1 MSAQVSVVA
10 ASRASVA
17 DFDLSESCYLMLERL
32 LVAEQEV
39 LTTLCA
45 TQVGLPAAVLGKCGS
60 RVGDGS
66 GDSGGGDGGRVVPEH
81 NGRCLFHVLSDNAPD
96 YQWLADMVTEK
107 KTTSDVAL
115 VKVIKQ
121 LKKKHTTIP
130 KPASLSLF
138 HWSRCFA

>member
-1 MSAQVSVVA
+1 VVA

-45 TQVGLPAAVLGKCGS
+45 TQVGLPAAVLGQCGS
-60 RVGDGS
+60 RVGD
-66 GDSGGGDGGRVVPEH
+66 GGGDGGRVVPEH

-107 KTTSDVAL
+107 KSSSDVAL
-115 VKVIKQ
+115 VKVIKTAQ
-121 LKKKHTTIP
+121 NTEHRIEH
-130 KPASLSLF
+130 SLNQAHLIVC
-138 HWSRCFA
+138 WSRCSA

>member
-1 MSAQVSVVA
+1 MSAQASVVA

-45 TQVGLPAAVLGKCGS
+45 TQVGLPGSVLGQ
-60 RVGDGS
+60 RD
-66 GDSGGGDGGRVVPEH
+66 GGGDGRVVQEH

-96 YQWLADMVTEK
+96 YQWLADMVTENK
-107 KTTSDVAL
+107 GAGVDVAL
-115 VKVIKQ
+115 VKV
-121 LKKKHTTIP
+121 L
-130 KPASLSLF
+130 
-138 HWSRCFA
+138 